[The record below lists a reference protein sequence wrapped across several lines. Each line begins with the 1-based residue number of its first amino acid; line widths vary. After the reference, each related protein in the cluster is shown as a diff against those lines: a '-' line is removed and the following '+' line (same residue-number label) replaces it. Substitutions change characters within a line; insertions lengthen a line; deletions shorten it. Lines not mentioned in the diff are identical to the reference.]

1 MVDNNTIIEGT
12 VKFRDGKKW
21 KSRWCV
27 MRKLSPVADCLHLQL
42 YRDSK
47 DRYKQGQTKASLS
60 LQHFLGVETGFTLDK
75 ESNTI
80 AIICQDVT
88 VVLAFDTRER
98 LIQWQVKIANTLGE
112 DSQFLI
118 QISSAPPRAKI
129 ATGPARLHVQEHRFC
144 ITVGVPPRLVGYW
157 EIRQLRRYG
166 VVENRFCFEGGSRCG
181 RGEGLYVLVTDQGEE
196 ITKAFHLASEGKL
209 ATRRRPVVR
218 NMSVMDSPRKT
229 MHSRAETRIS
239 DVSCADSLLIH
250 PPHLETLAVTGETCC
265 GCSTRHQSHEDL
277 LVWPSSETR
286 PDSCDYGD
294 TASVGEF
301 TDPHIQECGVWTTES
316 ALERCAS
323 CISKLGALSR
333 SSTAANTPGTGFS
346 PAWTMETSSAFN
358 CRHHTGVTS
367 MNTSVT
373 RSTVSVSSQGSGSGS
388 GTGSGSGSANS
399 DYSVPRLSTTDCW
412 SSRGTSPASVID
424 RCQCCPPSRPPK
436 PAQLTPQHQK
446 QQQQQQSAVSSP
458 AKKKPKPPMPLPVQ
472 QVPLCSCHHPPA
484 VSPAVINPY
493 DNYDIPKN
501 IPHLKEEKRSSVEA
515 YHRVSSCSSSD
526 EYYDTPKNI
535 KESLVGEYGNY
546 DTPTSALA
554 LRPTCACI
562 GSHHNHQCLRSAI
575 ETEEMRSIA
584 CPCHRVMCW
593 AENFMMLPYC
603 RRGNGIENT
612 AAPIHKV
619 KLSGEG
625 KMPVVNSSGEIAIY
639 ATVDKSKK
647 KSKIPQTANGEDTK
661 LPDSSTQEAKAAADV
676 SSSEAD
682 TSITCNYVNIGTALD
697 KQKAQ
702 SSTDTTTT
710 TTVHETSITTESLNY
725 MNLDFA
731 QSLEYYENSRD
742 LLNKAG
748 LSQQEIDSI
757 AHEIAATPNEKKPLP
772 YSVDKNG
779 VKYCTKCGHA
789 CNPNEGPAQTHDS
802 QKPSSKQDDYLMME
816 PGITHRSQGNSVQ
829 DLLNRSLPGGKIF
842 PGYLPMSPITNMG
855 CINKPDLLKRS
866 MGKGGGLLAEK
877 AASIPSLSGPIVDHS
892 RKRSDADF
900 QRVPGAAMLGMN
912 HSVSAAP
919 SPYLR
924 RHVMGCLNDE
934 ARISNSLARKRSSS
948 ADSTRYLDDLE
959 SITERTISS
968 SPTQVNNSGS
978 SKNTSIDSLSSQTL
992 SLKRPADVLSSTADS
1007 LSSIPPCV
1015 NRTVAQDV
1023 STLQTDLQ
1031 NTNQN
1036 GKVIDGSLRT
1046 LIQECLDQQ
1055 GSSTSVHIRR
1065 SSSVP
1070 CKSGNNRDSSSSND
1084 SGVSTG
1090 SLKHRGADFAE
1101 FELPLTTSMSTRRHH
1116 HAVSQMNS
1124 SNHSDC
1130 LHASLPR
1137 RSKSSDPLRELTFQ
1151 FQKIK
1156 IPAKSSS
1163 AEAEVPICPVKRD
1176 SSKGYTS
1183 PGGDGA
1189 IVVPYIDSR
1198 STSSG
1203 TSDMSDY
1210 IETLSLS
1217 SHSSSDTP
1225 ESLRQGRPTA
1235 TTLKPRSGKE
1245 YHKIDRYILEGDL
1258 KKSPYAGITPVP
1270 EKSESPSPGYMSGS
1284 PGH

>member
-1 MVDNNTIIEGT
+1 MVDTNSIIEGT

-60 LQHFLGVETGFTLDK
+60 LQHFLGAESGFTLDK

-98 LIQWQVKIANTLGE
+98 LIQWQVKIANNLG
-112 DSQFLI
+112 DDQQFLI
-118 QISSAPPRAKI
+118 QISSAPAK
-129 ATGPARLHVQEHRFC
+129 AKLANGPARLHVQEHRFC
-144 ITVGVPPRLVGYW
+144 LTVGVPPRLVGFW

-166 VVENRFCFEGGSRCG
+166 VVESRFCFEGGSRCG
-181 RGEGLYVLVTDQGEE
+181 RGEGLYVLLSDQGEE
-196 ITKAFHLASEGKL
+196 ITRCFHLASEGKL
-209 ATRRRPVVR
+209 SSRRRPVAR
-218 NMSVMDSPRKT
+218 NMSVMDSPRKN

-239 DVSCADSLLIH
+239 DISCIESLMLRH
-250 PPHLETLAVTGETCC
+250 QHDQTAMNETSC

-301 TDPHIQECGVWTTES
+301 PDNHIQECGVWTNENS
-316 ALERCAS
+316 LERCAS

-333 SSTAANTPGTGFS
+333 SSTTANTPGTGFM
-346 PAWTMETSSAFN
+346 PAWTIENNGQFN
-358 CRHHTGVTS
+358 CRHHIGNV
-367 MNTSVT
+367 MNPSVT
-373 RSTVSVSSQGSGSGS
+373 RSSVSVSSHGSGSGS
-388 GTGSGSGSANS
+388 GTGSGSNSGSANS

-436 PAQLTPQHQK
+436 SAQLTL
-446 QQQQQQSAVSSP
+446 QSSTNTGSP
-458 AKKKPKPPMPLPVQ
+458 LKKKPKPPMPLPAVVSQ
-472 QVPLCSCHHPPA
+472 SSCTCHHPPPTP
-484 VSPAVINPY
+484 VTNPY
-493 DNYDIPKN
+493 DNYDVPKLTH
-501 IPHLKEEKRSSVEA
+501 IKEEKPSTDYRTSP
-515 YHRVSSCSSSD
+515 CLSSD
-526 EYYDTPKNI
+526 DYYDTPKNI
-535 KESLVGEYGNY
+535 KENLIGEYGNY
-546 DTPTSALA
+546 DTPPSATA
-554 LRPTCACI
+554 VRQSCVCTNT
-562 GSHHNHQCLRSAI
+562 HNQNNHQCSRTVI
-575 ETEEMRSIA
+575 DRDDMRPVV
-584 CPCHRVMCW
+584 CPCQRVMCW
-593 AENFMMLPYC
+593 AENWMMLPYC

-612 AAPIHKV
+612 SAPIHKV

-647 KSKIPQTANGEDTK
+647 TRCKNAQPRNEDELNTSAISNRTDKSSKEDTND
-661 LPDSSTQEAKAAADV
+661 LNVDNISS
-676 SSSEAD
+676 
-682 TSITCNYVNIGTALD
+682 NYVNVEVSAE
-697 KQKAQ
+697 KQ
-702 SSTDTTTT
+702 STICAETKT
-710 TTVHETSITTESLNY
+710 TTVHDSSIPSDTINY
-725 MNLDFA
+725 MNIDFA
-731 QSLEYYENSRD
+731 HSLEYYENAKDVLSRT
-742 LLNKAG
+742 G
-748 LSQQEIDSI
+748 ISQQEFDEIT
-757 AHEIAATPNEKKPLP
+757 HEIASTPAEEKTIPF
-772 YSVDKNG
+772 SFDKNG
-779 VKYCTKCGHA
+779 VKVCNKCGHA
-789 CNPNEGPAQTHDS
+789 CPSNNGPPAPQNS
-802 QKPSSKQDDYLMME
+802 QPQNTKQDDYLMME
-816 PGITHRSQGNSVQ
+816 PAANHKPQNNSVQ
-829 DLLNRSLPGGKIF
+829 DLLNRSLPNKNF
-842 PGYLPMSPITNMG
+842 PGYLPMHPITNTG
-855 CINKPDLLKRS
+855 SVSKPDLLKLRLNKDS
-866 MGKGGGLLAEK
+866 NLLGEK
-877 AASIPSLSGPIVDHS
+877 AASIPSLSAPIVDRC
-892 RKRSDADF
+892 RKRSEAEC
-900 QRVPGAAMLGMN
+900 QRIPGSAMLGLN
-912 HSVSAAP
+912 HSASATS
-919 SPYLR
+919 SPYLK
-924 RHVMGCLNDE
+924 RHIMSYINDKE
-934 ARISNSLARKRSSS
+934 DTRFNNLARKRSSS

-959 SITERTISS
+959 SITERTVSS
-968 SPTQVNNSGS
+968 SPTRINHSEG
-978 SKNTSIDSLSSQTL
+978 SKNTSIDSLSSHTL
-992 SLKRPADVLSSTADS
+992 SFKRTNEVPTSNANS
-1007 LSSIPPCV
+1007 LSNIPPCV
-1015 NRTVAQDV
+1015 DEIAIGQEVN
-1023 STLQTDLQ
+1023 SE
-1031 NTNQN
+1031 NQSDPPN
-1036 GKVIDGSLRT
+1036 EILANNSLRT
-1046 LIQECLDQQ
+1046 LVQECLDQQ
-1055 GSSTSVHIRR
+1055 GSPASVHIRR

-1116 HAVSQMNS
+1116 HAVTQRLNAN
-1124 SNHSDC
+1124 NHIDC

-1163 AEAEVPICPVKRD
+1163 AEAEIPVFPQKRD
-1176 SSKGYTS
+1176 RKGYIS
-1183 PGGDGA
+1183 PSGDGA
-1189 IVVPYIDSR
+1189 MVVPYIDSR

-1225 ESLRQGRPTA
+1225 EYLRLGRTAA
-1235 TTLKPRSGKE
+1235 TTLRPRSGKE

-1258 KKSPYAGITPVP
+1258 KKSPYTNITPVP

-1284 PGH
+1284 PGQ